1 MEVGLAE
8 REQEG
13 RVDHPSMT
21 TGTDSQGAGEQ
32 RRRGL
37 DRGLRSILIIC
48 GVALLIHLIPLFL
61 PRNMP
66 EQELAIARAATSAEE
81 RVPFLMPLRQH
92 PKATPAELREAAE
105 LLLDGAPAEAHEL
118 ALEAERRDPQ
128 AVETQLLLARI
139 CDIERMERCVSTSLE
154 RAAQVAPEDARP
166 YLLRADFQEQDGNL
180 AGAAESLRQAYG
192 KAPEDPVVA
201 LRFVRLLSAAKH
213 GDEAMAV
220 LRRLE
225 GQIPRARLLVEQGRV
240 WTREGR
246 DTEAT
251 KLFRKA
257 VEEDPRLGIGFFE
270 LGLAQYRLGNT
281 EAAEEALRQ
290 ADRLDLGSPKALA
303 ALCSMQLEQRRI
315 NDARL
320 TRMDLERRFSGR
332 PELIRQS
339 CSIP

>member
-1 MEVGLAE
+1 M
-8 REQEG
+8 
-13 RVDHPSMT
+13 
-21 TGTDSQGAGEQ
+21 
-32 RRRGL
+32 
-37 DRGLRSILIIC
+37 RSILVVC

-81 RVPFLMPLRQH
+81 RVQFLMPLRQH

-118 ALEAERRDPQ
+118 AQEAERRDPS
-128 AVETQLLLARI
+128 ALETQLLLARI
-139 CDIERMERCVSTSLE
+139 CDVERMERCVSTSLE
-154 RAAQVAPEDARP
+154 RAAQVAPKDARP
-166 YLLRADFQEQDGNL
+166 DLLRADFQEQDGDV

-192 KAPEDPVVA
+192 KAPGDAVIG
-201 LRFVRLLSAAKH
+201 LRYVRLLSASKH
-213 GDEAMAV
+213 GDEAMSV
-220 LRRLE
+220 LKELA
-225 GQIPRARLLVEQGRV
+225 GQLPRGRLLVEQGRV

-246 DTEAT
+246 DADAV

-257 VEEDPRLGIGFFE
+257 VEEDPRLGIGYFE
-270 LGLAQYRLGNT
+270 LGLALYRQGNT
-281 EAAEEALRQ
+281 EAAEESLRQ
-290 ADRLDLGSPKALA
+290 ADRLDLSDPKALA
-303 ALCSMQLEQRRI
+303 ALCAMQLEQRRI

-332 PELIRQS
+332 TELIRQS